1 MYRAGKQHPVETIVE
16 WAAPIPLAVAAGWAG
31 RALGLSLVE
40 ATALSVA
47 LLTAGFAAI
56 RVTGSSSGTRPFGF
70 EPAPFE
76 AHEADPGELL
86 LEASDELL
94 ELTDPL
100 LELTDPLL
108 EPDPDSRVV
117 RLFERQE
124 PTPGELVDRI
134 VHFLEGGAVPSD
146 GQAERHEASN
156 KVDASDALH
165 AALANI
171 RASLR

>member
-1 MYRAGKQHPVETIVE
+1 MSRAGKQHPVETIVE
-16 WAAPIPLAVAAGWAG
+16 WAAPIPLAVAVGWAG
-31 RALGLSLVE
+31 RSLGLSLVE

-56 RVTGSSSGTRPFGF
+56 RVTGGRSGAHSFGF
-70 EPAPFE
+70 EPSPFD
-76 AHEADPGELL
+76 ASEADPGELL
-86 LEASDELL
+86 LEARDELL

-100 LELTDPLL
+100 C

-134 VHFLEGGAVPSD
+134 ADFLEGGAVPPD
-146 GQAERHEASN
+146 AQPGRPDARE